1 MPASHADHG
10 GSLAPEQWVDEHGD
24 TLFRYALSR
33 LRDPEAAEEVVQETF
48 VAGLRASDQYAGQGS
63 EGAWLMGICK
73 RKVIDCVRG
82 RNRLDAAAGGEA
94 SSDPSAALFDAKGNW
109 RVAPRVAKGRPEA
122 AMERA
127 DFWKA
132 FRGCLKQLPQRQAD
146 AFTLQEVEDMAG
158 DDICK
163 ELGISSSNLWVLLH
177 RARLRLTQCMKW
189 HLEKWGLSDH
199 ASLPRGCS
207 TGVGIDGP

>member
-1 MPASHADHG
+1 MPASHAHPG
-10 GSLAPEQWVDEHGD
+10 GGLAPEQWVDRHGD

-48 VAGLRASDQYAGQGS
+48 VAGLRASDQYSGEGA
-63 EGAWLMGICK
+63 EGAWLLGICK
-73 RKVIDCVRG
+73 RKVIDCVR
-82 RNRLDAAAGGEA
+82 RRRRPDAGTGGELDD
-94 SSDPSAALFDAKGNW
+94 DPSAALFDAKGNW
-109 RVAPRVAKGRPEA
+109 RTDPRVLRERPDA
-122 AMERA
+122 SMERE

-132 FRGCLKQLPQRQAD
+132 FRGCLQRLSQRQAD
-146 AFTLQEVEDMAG
+146 VFTLREVEDMAG

-189 HLEKWGLSDH
+189 HLEKWGAL
-199 ASLPRGCS
+199 
-207 TGVGIDGP
+207 